1 MALKVLM
8 LRRNIEAKAAELEAL
23 QAKGADFEAREAEL
37 TASIDEADTVEARA
51 AVEAEIDR
59 YDSELH
65 AHLEAVASATAELEQ
80 LRAQLTELE
89 AQKPAVQVRTDKK
102 NERMSNT
109 MPNFEVKCNIRDL
122 PKRQRAFEAAF
133 TRQER
138 KEIVAQEDVQQF
150 FAQLRDASKFKT
162 AVSGGELGIPLIF
175 LDLISENMYRYSKL
189 LNRVRVRDLPGK
201 ARQTVAGVVPE
212 AVWTEM
218 CGALNELDF
227 VFNAIELDGYKV
239 GGFVPVCNALLE
251 DTADTLGLASW
262 IVEMMSESIGL
273 AMDAAI
279 LYGTGYKM
287 PQGIVTRL
295 AQTSRPADYP
305 PEAPAWVDLHES
317 NIKRISSSLTG
328 AEFWAALTLAAGNT
342 FTKYSRGEQFFC
354 MNSKTYNL
362 LKSKVITFTATGDI
376 VANIFGFLPII
387 NGNVDILEFMPDNDI
402 VGGYGD
408 LYLLARREGTT
419 IGADETGR
427 VNRIKDET
435 LFFGKARADGK
446 PIIPGAF
453 VAINIAGSAVTTTHD
468 FPGEVMNNADLASL
482 SIGETLSP
490 TFDADVTAYT
500 ATASN
505 TSDTVTAIADDA
517 DAQVTV
523 TYDGAQV
530 LNGSTVTWTSGTKN
544 LVVTVKKGNAV
555 KVYTV
560 AVTKS

>member
-1 MALKVLM
+1 MALKALM

-23 QAKGADFEAREAEL
+23 QAKDAEFSARETEL

-59 YDSELH
+59 YETELH
-65 AHLEAVASATAELEQ
+65 AHQEAVASASTELDG

-89 AQKPAVQVRTDKK
+89 AQKPAAPVRAEK
-102 NERMSNT
+102 NNTERMSTAMNY
-109 MPNFEVKCNIRDL
+109 EIQCNIRTL

-133 TRQER
+133 ARQER
-138 KEIVAQEDVQQF
+138 KDIVAQDDVQKF
-150 FAQLRDASKFKT
+150 FTELRSLSKVKASVT
-162 AVSGGELGIPLIF
+162 GAELTIPVIF
-175 LDLISENMYRYSKL
+175 LDLISENLYRYSKL
-189 LNRVRVRDLPGK
+189 LNRVRVRELRGT
-201 ARQTVAGVVPE
+201 ARQTIAGIIPE

-218 CGALNELDF
+218 CGALNELNF
-227 VFNAIELDGYKV
+227 VFNQVELDGYKV
-239 GGFVPVCNALLE
+239 GGFVPVCNALL
-251 DTADTLGLASW
+251 ADNDIALASW

-279 LYGTGYKM
+279 LYGTGNRM
-287 PQGIVTRL
+287 PLGIVTRL

-305 PEAPAWVDLHES
+305 ANAPAWVDLHTT
-317 NIKRISSSLTG
+317 NIQSISSSLTG
-328 AEFWAALTLAAGNT
+328 AAFWAALTLAAGNT
-342 FTKYSRGEQFFC
+342 FTRYARGEMFWA
-354 MNSKTYNL
+354 MNSKTYAK

-376 VANIFGFLPII
+376 VANVFGFLPII
-387 NGNVDILEFMPDNDI
+387 TGDVDILEFMPDDDI

-408 LYLLARREGTT
+408 LYLWAQREGMT

-427 VNRIKDET
+427 TNRILDET
-435 LFFGKARADGK
+435 LFFGKARADGM
-446 PIIPGAF
+446 PVIPGAF
-453 VAINIAGSAVTTTHD
+453 VAINIAGSSVTTTHS
-468 FPGEVMNNADLASL
+468 FPGDTANNANLASL

-490 TFDADVTAYT
+490 TFDADVTSYT

-505 TSDTVTAIADDA
+505 ASDAVTAIADDA
-517 DAQVTV
+517 DAQVV
-523 TYDGAQV
+523 VEYDGAQI
-530 LNGSTVTWTSGTKN
+530 LNGSTVTWTTGTKN